1 MTAPPEREAPV
12 GRPTVPSEAD
22 VGEVRARIAALE
34 REAKALEPD
43 PRSARL
49 YHELGLLWERPLGN
63 LRAAAAAFQAAYRL
77 APRFVEN
84 LRSARRIFSDVGNW
98 PMVLQLLDAELA
110 AIDGARPRAALLFE
124 KAEVLSD
131 RLDRWDDATQVLAN
145 ALELEPSDLGL
156 LVQAEGMLAAHG
168 DVTGL
173 LRVQILL
180 ARALP
185 EPRLAAHAL
194 QTAAAL
200 HARLGQHDE
209 ALKRWREAFALDRRD
224 PVTLGAL
231 RRAAETTGDDEKLV
245 AVLAAEAELGGPTSV
260 PAYTALARA
269 YVRQERPED
278 AVAALNAAR
287 HQNPLDTS
295 VLTALA
301 TLHESLDR
309 PEELGDVLASLAA
322 AVRDEREWLAVQLR
336 LASLLE
342 DTLHRDPQA
351 VQCYEAVLAR
361 VSGHPVA
368 LSGLGRLHAKT
379 QDWPALVAVYDA
391 ELAGVGD
398 PRTRAE
404 LHFRSAEILDARLH
418 RTDDALARFREAL
431 QLVPGYLPARQGLE
445 RVLRREKRW
454 TELIALH
461 EEELLSVT
469 SPADGVA
476 ALGRIAQESEEHLG
490 NLDLAADALRRAL
503 DLAPDHLPS
512 LVHLARLAERRE
524 AWDELVPLL
533 ERQAERS
540 TEPAQAIALR
550 HRAAQVLEERLD
562 DVPAAIAVLE
572 RLLAADRTY
581 LPALQ
586 AVGRLYARDAR
597 WKELG
602 QMYRREAELAGPTRA
617 VQLWAR
623 IADLEEMRLSDLDAA
638 RAAWDEVLRRDPE
651 HAPGLRAMAR
661 IQRGQGDWPGL
672 VGTLERMAGTRTDP
686 RARADALFE
695 VATLQQDALADRA
708 AAATTLEAVLRLAPD
723 HIPALRQ
730 LEALSGRDGGP
741 DALQPLERA
750 TVAGSPSERLGARLR
765 LAHALLAAGHLDRAA
780 AVAES
785 ALELQP
791 DDVGALLL
799 LEHTR
804 AADRA
809 RRAEVRQRL
818 AARVTDPGLSAAL
831 RLSVAL
837 EQGRPRLD
845 ERLEHLRRAFA
856 LDPEDPRTAFQLERA
871 LRQVGHV
878 TGLREFYERRLAV
891 TEAPASRLELHLRL
905 GQLGEAAMETLPL
918 ALAAYQA
925 ALALEPGEL
934 VALQGMRRIRLRMG
948 EMETGALAWEA
959 EAAATRSREGAVQ
972 AWLEAGR
979 LWIDALQKPER
990 AIDAF
995 ERVLDL
1001 DPLEVEASE
1010 AVESLLAR
1018 KGGAAEL
1025 ASLNERRGQT
1035 RLASGDRPGA
1045 ADEYFKAAQ
1054 GWLDGVGDRGRAL
1067 VALGRALEAEPEH
1080 PDALE
1085 LRALLA
1091 SEQGRWTDA
1100 AEALE
1105 ARLKIGGE
1113 AETLAGLQL
1122 RLGIVYQEHLDQP
1135 ARAVAAFNA
1144 ALASVRTPEPLD
1156 RLATLHRASRNWTGV
1171 VDCLE
1176 QLRAMEARP
1185 VDRARASLRLAEA
1198 LNDGFD
1204 DAERSVTEAREA
1216 LPLLLEEP
1224 EALDRIVPLFERRG
1238 RLTMLLQLLD
1248 ERAMPP
1254 CTPAAAARIW
1264 IRLAEL
1270 YLRALG
1276 DLSRAVAACRTAVE
1290 LDPGSV
1296 EARATLA
1303 DMLSKDPGS
1312 ADLAVDAHREVL
1324 ALDPVR
1330 LPSLEMLYEIW
1341 DSQRMLDRSFCCAAA
1356 TTFLDAG
1363 SPRATNLHLDWRG
1376 RLPTEPHA
1384 RIDRDSLRLLL
1395 HPDAGNPLTEVL
1407 RAVGDQVSKLY
1418 PPDFEALG
1426 VDPRADR
1433 LRSDHP
1439 VVRAIRLV
1447 AEGFGVDHFD
1457 VYQARRGLMVAEPS
1471 EPPSICVGHDVV
1483 RRFNS
1488 REQKFL
1494 IGRAVFSLLQR
1505 SALAGKLPEQELAD
1519 LLGDCIRLMVPGFE
1533 GLGRRDDERI
1543 RTLRKLLSRKALRAL
1558 EEPARQVAEGP
1569 VPDLGKTLQ
1578 GLFAS
1583 GNRAGLLV
1591 CGDPA
1596 VALTMVLREDPAFTS
1611 SKAPESQ
1618 ESVIRAVRERADL
1631 KALITFS
1638 VSEELFTLRDKVGPT
1653 LPERAV

>member
-1 MTAPPEREAPV
+1 M
-12 GRPTVPSEAD
+12 
-22 VGEVRARIAALE
+22 EVRARIAALE

-63 LRAAAAAFQAAYRL
+63 LRAAAAAFQSAYRL

-110 AIDGARPRAALLFE
+110 ATEGARPRAALLFE
-124 KAEVLSD
+124 KAEVLAD
-131 RLDRWDDATQVLAN
+131 RLDRWDEAATVLAA
-145 ALELEPSDLGL
+145 ALELEPADLGL

-168 DVTGL
+168 DVAGL
-173 LRVQILL
+173 LRVQVLL

-185 EPRLAAHAL
+185 DPRLAAHAL
-194 QTAAAL
+194 QTAATL
-200 HARLGQHDE
+200 HERLGQHAE
-209 ALKRWREAFALDRRD
+209 ALTRWREAFALDRRD

-231 RRAAETTGDDEKLV
+231 RRAAESSGDEEALI
-245 AVLAAEAELGGPTSV
+245 AVLAAEAELGGSTSV

-287 HQNPLDTS
+287 HQNPEDTA
-295 VLTALA
+295 VLAALA

-309 PEELGDVLASLAA
+309 PEELADVLASLAS
-322 AVRDEREWLAVQLR
+322 AVRDEREWLTVQLR

-351 VQCYEAVLAR
+351 VERYEAVLAR
-361 VSGHPVA
+361 VPGHPVA

-418 RTDDALARFREAL
+418 RTDEALARFREAL

-445 RVLRREKRW
+445 RVLRREQRW
-454 TELIALH
+454 NELIALH
-461 EEELLSVT
+461 EEELLSLT
-469 SPADGVA
+469 SPTDGVA
-476 ALGRIAQESEEHLG
+476 ALGRIAQEAEEHLG

-503 DLAPDHLPS
+503 ELVPDHLPS
-512 LVHLARLAERRE
+512 LVHVARLAERRE

-533 ERQAERS
+533 ERQAELS
-540 TEPAQAIALR
+540 TDPAHAITLR

-562 DVPAAIAVLE
+562 DVAAAIAVLE
-572 RLLAADRTY
+572 RLLEADRTY

-586 AVGRLYARDAR
+586 ALGRLYAREGR

-602 QMYRREAELAGPTRA
+602 QMYRREAELAGSARA

-623 IADLEEMRLSDLDAA
+623 IADLEEARLVDLDAA
-638 RAAWDEVLRRDPE
+638 RAAWDEVLRRDPD
-651 HAPGLRAMAR
+651 HGAALRALAR
-661 IQRGQGDWPGL
+661 IQRGQGDWAGL
-672 VGTLERMAGTRTDP
+672 VSTLERMARSRTDP

-695 VATLQQDALADRA
+695 VATLQLDALADRTA
-708 AAATTLEAVLRLAPD
+708 AAATLEAVLRLAPD

-730 LEALSGRDGGP
+730 LEALSAVQGGP
-741 DALQPLERA
+741 DALQSLERA
-750 TVAGSPSERLGARLR
+750 TVAGGPSERLVARLR
-765 LAHALLAAGHLDRAA
+765 LAHSLLAAGHLERAA

-791 DDVGALLL
+791 DDIGALLL

-804 AADRA
+804 ASDRA
-809 RRAEVRQRL
+809 RRADVRQRL
-818 AARVTDPGLSAAL
+818 AARVADPGLAAAL
-831 RLSVAL
+831 RLSAEL

-845 ERLEHLRRAFA
+845 ERLEHLRRAFSV
-856 LDPEDPRTAFQLERA
+856 DPEDPRTAFQLERG
-871 LRQVGHV
+871 LRQAADVR
-878 TGLREFYERRLAV
+878 GLREFYERRLAV
-891 TEAPASRLELHLRL
+891 TEAPSARLELHLRL
-905 GQLGEAAMETLPL
+905 GQLGESALETLPL

-925 ALALEPGEL
+925 ALALEPAEL
-934 VALQGMRRIRLRMG
+934 VALQGVRRVRLRMG
-948 EMETGALAWEA
+948 ETEVAALAWEA
-959 EAAATRSREGAVQ
+959 EATATRSREGAMQ

-979 LWIDALQKPER
+979 LWMNELQKPER

-1018 KGGAAEL
+1018 RGGAAEL

-1045 ADEYFKAAQ
+1045 ANEFFKAAQ
-1054 GWLDGVGDRGRAL
+1054 GWLDGVGDQGRAL
-1067 VALGRALEAEPEH
+1067 AALGRALEAEPEH
-1080 PDALE
+1080 ADALE
-1085 LRALLA
+1085 LRAELA
-1091 SEQGRWTDA
+1091 TEQGRWSEA

-1105 ARLKIGGE
+1105 SRLRIGGD
-1113 AETLAGLQL
+1113 AETLAALQL
-1122 RLGIVYQEHLDQP
+1122 RLGTLYQDHLHQP

-1144 ALASVRTPEPLD
+1144 ALASVRSAEPLD

-1171 VDCLE
+1171 VDCLQ
-1176 QLRAMEARP
+1176 QLRTMEARP

-1198 LNDGFD
+1198 FSEGFD
-1204 DAERSVTEAREA
+1204 DAERSVSEAREA
-1216 LPLLLEEP
+1216 LPLLREEP
-1224 EALDRIVPLFERRG
+1224 DALDRIVPLFERRG
-1238 RLTMLLQLLD
+1238 RMSLLLQLLD
-1248 ERAMPP
+1248 ELAGKQCP
-1254 CTPAAAARIW
+1254 PAAAAHIRV
-1264 IRLAEL
+1264 RLAEL
-1270 YLRALG
+1270 YIRLLG

-1296 EARATLA
+1296 EARAALA

-1330 LPSLEMLYEIW
+1330 VFSLQSLYEIW
-1341 DSQRMLDRSFCCAAA
+1341 DSQRMLDRGFCCAAVSG
-1356 TTFLDAG
+1356 FLSAG
-1363 SPRATNLHLDWRG
+1363 PARATHLHIDWKG

-1384 RIDRDSLRLLL
+1384 RIDRESLALLL
-1395 HPDAGNPLTEVL
+1395 HPDARNPLTDVL
-1407 RAVGDQVSKLY
+1407 RAVGEQLSKLY
-1418 PPDFEALG
+1418 PPDFEMLG

-1433 LRSDHP
+1433 LRTDHP

-1447 AEGFGVDHFD
+1447 AEGFGADHFD
-1457 VYQARRGLMVAEPS
+1457 VYQARRGLVVAETGD
-1471 EPPSICVGHDVV
+1471 PPSICVGQDVV

-1488 REQKFL
+1488 REQMFL
-1494 IGRAVFSLLQR
+1494 IGRAVFALLER
-1505 SALAGKLPEQELAD
+1505 TALAGKLPEPGLAD
-1519 LLGDCIRLMVPGFE
+1519 LLGDCIRVVVPDFE
-1533 GLGRRDDERI
+1533 GLGRRDDERV
-1543 RTLRKLLSRKALRAL
+1543 RSLRKTFSRKTLRAL
-1558 EEPARQVAEGP
+1558 DGPAWEVAHGR

-1596 VALTMVLREDPAFTS
+1596 VALTMVLREDPAFAS
-1611 SKAPESQ
+1611 SKAPESP
-1618 ESVIRAVRERADL
+1618 ESAARAVQERADL
-1631 KALITFS
+1631 RALLNFS
-1638 VSEELFTLRDKVGPT
+1638 LSEDFFTLRDRVGPT